1 MILAENCH
9 LEPASNMVSESVQL
23 SHFKNVEAE
32 NSLEKRK
39 DQVLHQGSKR
49 QENKGPPGASSCLDS
64 ENSGKVTEISA
75 RDTEGDLN
83 VNVQNK
89 VLPVSN
95 VQDLLFFLLM
105 LQMLYINRAMLH
117 CRKKTGMVKI

>member
-9 LEPASNMVSESVQL
+9 LEPASDMVPESVQL
-23 SHFKNVEAE
+23 SRFKTVEAE
-32 NSLEKRK
+32 NSLQERK
-39 DQVLHQGSKR
+39 EQVLTQGSKR
-49 QENKGPPGASSCLDS
+49 LENKGPLGASSCLDS
-64 ENSGKVTEISA
+64 ENSGKVAEISA

-95 VQDLLFFLLM
+95 VQDLFSF
-105 LQMLYINRAMLH
+105 
-117 CRKKTGMVKI
+117 